1 MERANRIQY
10 FCDEGSTIPFLSH
23 PRCAHLYKMRAINP
37 VSLARARDYYESQHQ
52 EKSALRTGNDEQKTS
67 QDEHADLVEKEL
79 TVALADK
86 QSALFDRPYVE
97 KKGKN
102 DFLVLRPDVVDPFVT
117 VVPNHM
123 YYNIEKT
130 CVNWYV
136 LIALALVSC
145 TSSVHSRTDEP
156 YLLATVLFYC
166 DGDGQKAT
174 ANEIPMKVDTLIR
187 KDVNA
192 RILSD
197 RVKVV
202 PVFNDSRLSPSPAEL
217 IGFMQYMQ
225 KTVVVTRLP
234 AQLAKKLVVEHKK
247 RLMKKE
253 LESKND
259 KGKKTVHS
267 FKDEEANSESKSS
280 DGKNNAV
287 LPKMFLKNSVYYSI
301 EAKCIF
307 RSIACDKL
315 EAAITLLGV
324 TKQSSVVSQKQ

>member
-1 MERANRIQY
+1 M
-10 FCDEGSTIPFLSH
+10 
-23 PRCAHLYKMRAINP
+23 
-37 VSLARARDYYESQHQ
+37 
-52 EKSALRTGNDEQKTS
+52 
-67 QDEHADLVEKEL
+67 
-79 TVALADK
+79 
-86 QSALFDRPYVE
+86 
-97 KKGKN
+97 
-102 DFLVLRPDVVDPFVT
+102 
-117 VVPNHM
+117 
-123 YYNIEKT
+123 
-130 CVNWYV
+130 YV

-145 TSSVHSRTDEP
+145 TSSVHSRTNKP
-156 YLLATVLFYC
+156 YLLATVLYYC

-174 ANEIPMKVDTLIR
+174 ANEVPMKVDKLIR

-192 RILSD
+192 RILGD

-259 KGKKTVHS
+259 KGNKPVHS
-267 FKDEEANSESKSS
+267 FKDEAAIFSLLAEEANSESKSS

-301 EAKCIF
+301 EAKCIS

-315 EAAITLLGV
+315 EAAIMLLGA
-324 TKQSSVVSQKQ
+324 TKKSFVVSQKQ